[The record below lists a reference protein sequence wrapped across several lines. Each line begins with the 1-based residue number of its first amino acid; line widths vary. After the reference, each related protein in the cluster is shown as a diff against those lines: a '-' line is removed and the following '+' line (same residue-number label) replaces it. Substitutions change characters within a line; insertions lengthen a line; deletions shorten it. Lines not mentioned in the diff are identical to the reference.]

1 MLPST
6 QGSRLTAFE
15 LAFEGIPSCLICDDM
30 AGALMNGKG
39 NVGGVDAVVVG
50 ADRGASTYNIRKKCY
65 FLSLLLGLGPF
76 GPGPVWAQARL
87 GLGPFVP

>member
-15 LAFEGIPSCLICDDM
+15 LSFEGIPSCLICDDM

-39 NVGGVDAVVVG
+39 KVNGVDAVVVG
-50 ADRGASTYNIRKKCY
+50 ADRGGIHI
-65 FLSLLLGLGPF
+65 
-76 GPGPVWAQARL
+76 
-87 GLGPFVP
+87 

>member
-1 MLPST
+1 MSVNSVLTKLFYIVINLSRD

-39 NVGGVDAVVVG
+39 KVGRVDAVVVG
-50 ADRGASTYNIRKKCY
+50 ADRGECTY
-65 FLSLLLGLGPF
+65 
-76 GPGPVWAQARL
+76 
-87 GLGPFVP
+87 